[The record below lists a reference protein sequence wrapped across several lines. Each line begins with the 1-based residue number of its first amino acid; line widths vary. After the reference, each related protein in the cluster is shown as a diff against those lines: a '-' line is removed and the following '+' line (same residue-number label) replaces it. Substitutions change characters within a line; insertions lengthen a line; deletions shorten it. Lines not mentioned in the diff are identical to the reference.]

1 MRKGLNFL
9 LKYRRVLVV
18 LVHLFLAGA
27 AYFSAFCLRF
37 EFSFPAQY
45 FKIFIGTLFYLIL
58 IKSVVFYFFRIYE
71 GLWRYVSMHD
81 ALQIFKANIVATLAF
96 FSFIAGFYGLEGY
109 PRSVFLIDFI
119 LCIGFLCGIRF
130 VSRWARERHFP
141 AVEVKSARV
150 LIVGAGEAGIM
161 TLRELR
167 INAFYNIVGFV
178 DDDKRKKNGRIS
190 GRKVLGTTDEIAEI
204 AEKYSVD
211 EIIISIPSASGQVI
225 RDIITKCEKTQARI
239 KILPGLNKIISGE
252 VTVNDIRDVSPEDL
266 LDRKP
271 VSIDTKDISRFIYN
285 KTVLITGAAGSIG
298 SELCRQAA
306 GFSPQL
312 IVLYDHDENNIY
324 YLQQELNR
332 SFPGLKYVTIIG
344 DIKDIGLL
352 KSTFSR
358 YRPQII
364 FHSAAH
370 KHVPLLEDN
379 PAAAVKNNII
389 GTRNLMYAA
398 EHYQAESFV
407 MISTD
412 KAVRPTSVMGASKR
426 LAEMIVQSKAKTAK
440 TKFMAVRFGNV
451 IGSSGSVVPLFKKQI
466 EQRGPVTITD
476 PKVKR
481 YFMTAREAALLVLQ
495 ASALG
500 KGGEVF
506 VLDMGEQIKIVDL
519 ARNLIILSGLKPDI
533 DIKIEYVG
541 LRPGEKMYEEM
552 LLDKEH
558 DQITKHDKIYIVQPD
573 SFNQAQLRREIKKLE
588 RLATLMDNDRII
600 EKLEKMVPDYKR

>member
-1 MRKGLNFL
+1 
-9 LKYRRVLVV
+9 
-18 LVHLFLAGA
+18 
-27 AYFSAFCLRF
+27 
-37 EFSFPAQY
+37 
-45 FKIFIGTLFYLIL
+45 
-58 IKSVVFYFFRIYE
+58 
-71 GLWRYVSMHD
+71 
-81 ALQIFKANIVATLAF
+81 
-96 FSFIAGFYGLEGY
+96 
-109 PRSVFLIDFI
+109 
-119 LCIGFLCGIRF
+119 
-130 VSRWARERHFP
+130 
-141 AVEVKSARV
+141 
-150 LIVGAGEAGIM
+150 
-161 TLRELR
+161 
-167 INAFYNIVGFV
+167 
-178 DDDKRKKNGRIS
+178 
-190 GRKVLGTTDEIAEI
+190 
-204 AEKYSVD
+204 
-211 EIIISIPSASGQVI
+211 ISIPSASGQMI
-225 RDIITKCEKTQARI
+225 RDIIAKCEKTQARI
-239 KILPGLNKIISGE
+239 KILPVLNKIISGE

-271 VSIDTKDISRFIYN
+271 VSIDTKDISSFIHN

-306 GFSPQL
+306 GFYPQL
-312 IVLYDHDENNIY
+312 IVLYDHDENNTY
-324 YLQQELNR
+324 YLQQELNQ

-379 PAAAVKNNII
+379 PAAAVKNNVI

-398 EHYQAESFV
+398 EHYQVESFV

-426 LAEMIVQSKAKTAK
+426 LAEMIVQSKAKRAK

-466 EQRGPVTITD
+466 EQRDPVTITD

-481 YFMTAREAALLVLQ
+481 YFMTAREASLLVLQ

-519 ARNLIILSGLKPDI
+519 AKNLIILSGLKPDI
-533 DIKIEYVG
+533 DIKIEYIG
-541 LRPGEKMYEEM
+541 LRPGEKMYEEI

-558 DQITKHDKIYIVQPD
+558 DQITKHDKIYIAQPD
-573 SFNQAQLRREIKKLE
+573 NFNQGQLRREIKKLE
-588 RLATLMDNDRII
+588 RLATLMDNGRII
-600 EKLEKMVPDYKR
+600 EKLKEMIPDYKR